1 MEIVKPPFQA
11 ARSSNGIHHAMLS
24 GECYRIY
31 EVQNYALVD
40 YFYSA
45 VMQLYCGKTV
55 GEYDSVAKAKWKF
68 LVYNRKLINAN

>member
-1 MEIVKPPFQA
+1 MYGNGKSA
-11 ARSSNGIHHAMLS
+11 ARSSNGIHNVMLS
-24 GECYRIY
+24 GEYRIY
-31 EVQNYALVD
+31 KVQKHALMD

-45 VMQLYCGKTV
+45 VMPQYCGKTV